1 MKNEFSAQVSET
13 INAPLF
19 KVWEALTTPE
29 IIKQYFFGTDT
40 KTDWLVDSPITFTGE
55 WEGKTYQDKGT
66 ILANDPGRMLQY
78 SYWSSMSG
86 IEDKPENYVT
96 VTYELTAHNGHTLL
110 TISQDN
116 IPTEQM
122 KEHSAENWG
131 KVLKGLK
138 DLVEK
143 ED

>member
-1 MKNEFSAQVSET
+1 MQNEFSAQVSES

-29 IIKQYFFGTDT
+29 IIKQYFFNTET
-40 KTDWLVDSPITFTGE
+40 ETDWLVGSPIKFYGE
-55 WEGKTYQDKGT
+55 WQGKTYEDKGT
-66 ILANDPGRMLQY
+66 ILANDPGRLLQY

-96 VTYELTAHNGHTLL
+96 ITYELVEKDGHTLL

-116 IPTEQM
+116 IPSEQM
-122 KEHSAENWG
+122 KEHATENWK
-131 KVLKGLK
+131 KVISGLK
-138 DLVEK
+138 ELMEK
-143 ED
+143 G